1 VVYLDFW
8 ASWCAPCAKSFPFL
22 NALQRDLGP
31 RGLQVVGVSVD
42 EQPAEA
48 RAFLAEHRA
57 DFAVG
62 VDSTGQCQRA
72 WGVEGVPTGFLIDR
86 QGRVRYLHRAYR
98 ASDAEG
104 LRRQLERLLNEPA
117 VLPAVST
124 PLVAPAQ
131 RRPPSQPS
139 SPP

>member
-1 VVYLDFW
+1 VNRWHVLGLVALALAPAGP
-8 ASWCAPCAKSFPFL
+8 ASGA
-22 NALQRDLGP
+22 
-31 RGLQVVGVSVD
+31 
-42 EQPAEA
+42 
-48 RAFLAEHRA
+48 
-57 DFAVG
+57 
-62 VDSTGQCQRA
+62 
-72 WGVEGVPTGFLIDR
+72 EGVPTGFLIDR